1 MKKGIVKLILPVV
14 VTTGAVTGA
23 VITTKVM
30 SNKSFFNGISNQK
43 TLNYV
48 EKENSEEAIAD
59 VNTALTE
66 AEKLVNDANEKVEA
80 AKEEEKK
87 VEAVKEEAEKE
98 ITDAEETIK
107 NAEATVTEA
116 KKALESAESEDEK
129 ASLNAKI
136 KEAEEQ
142 AQQALKAKEEA
153 EAKAKKAEEDA
164 KIAEQKRKDAE
175 AEQAKKAAEAERI
188 RKEAEE
194 AEKTRKEAEE
204 AAKKAAETQ
213 VESEPLTSSNKTANN
228 TTTANNAT
236 ETKKEEEEQQ
246 GNKYDLNNYP
256 EILEQIN
263 EETKKQEEKLKEEA
277 AKKKVEF
284 HFYSTNKNLTIH
296 CREDFCG
303 DSGHIW
309 FVELECDSDK
319 CEGFTDSN
327 GKQVSTML
335 VGRRADITEITVT
348 APAAKPGYKF
358 VGWELISSK
367 RLVENGLGDKGYL
380 TGKYIATYEKI

>member
-23 VITTKVM
+23 VITSKVM
-30 SNKSFFNGISNQK
+30 SDKSFFNRISNQK

-98 ITDAEETIK
+98 ITDAEE
-107 NAEATVTEA
+107 
-116 KKALESAESEDEK
+116 EDEK

-204 AAKKAAETQ
+204 AAKEATETK
-213 VESEPLTSSNKTANN
+213 VESEPLTSSNKSANN
-228 TTTANNAT
+228 TTTANNAS
-236 ETKKEEEEQQ
+236 ESKKEEEQ
-246 GNKYDLNNYP
+246 GSKFDLNNYP
-256 EILEQIN
+256 ELLEQIN
-263 EETKKQEEKLKEEA
+263 EKTKKQEKEIKEEA

-335 VGRRADITEITVT
+335 VGRRANITEITVT

-358 VGWELISSK
+358 VGWELISSR

-380 TGKYIATYEKI
+380 TGKYIATYKKI